1 MPRHDGTLKPLLR
14 LKPQLSVKMRKAV
27 KTLLVALL
35 VLLPLVPHASAVDSP
50 SPRHGARMIYDPV
63 NQRVLLF
70 GGAKFDNR
78 YTFYNDMWAFD
89 TASRGWTR
97 VEAPTGPQGRLNHN
111 LAYDTD
117 RHQIILF
124 RGFGGSGR
132 RGDTWAD

>member
-63 NQRVLLF
+63 TKRILLF
-70 GGAKFDNR
+70 GGAKYENR
-78 YTFYNDMWAFD
+78 
-89 TASRGWTR
+89 
-97 VEAPTGPQGRLNHN
+97 
-111 LAYDTD
+111 
-117 RHQIILF
+117 
-124 RGFGGSGR
+124 
-132 RGDTWAD
+132 